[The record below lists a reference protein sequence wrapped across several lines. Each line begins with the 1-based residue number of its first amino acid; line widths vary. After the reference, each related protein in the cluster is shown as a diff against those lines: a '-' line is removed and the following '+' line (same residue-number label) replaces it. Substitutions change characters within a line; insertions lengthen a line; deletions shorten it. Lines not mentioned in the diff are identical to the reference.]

1 MVKYLEKGHRIKA
14 TIRFRGR
21 EMAHTELGKEVL
33 NRIAEAVKEYG
44 VIEKD
49 AVMEGRFMFMMVA
62 PIKKEGK
69 NNG

>member
-21 EMAHTELGKEVL
+21 EMAHTELGGEVL
-33 NRIAEAVKEYG
+33 KRIEEAIKEYG
-44 VIEKD
+44 VIEK
-49 AVMEGRFMFMMVA
+49 APVMEGKFMYMMVA

-69 NNG
+69 

>member
-1 MVKYLEKGHRIKA
+1 
-14 TIRFRGR
+14 
-21 EMAHTELGKEVL
+21 MAHTELGKEVL
-33 NRIAEAVKEYG
+33 NRIADAIKEYG